1 MRITRVLPVP
11 GAGEESAPRGLD
23 DDGTRE
29 WLEDLYRPGSA
40 DHVRL
45 NFVASVDGSVIGADG
60 TSDSLSSV
68 VDRRILGVIRELA
81 DVVLVGAGTVRAE
94 RYVLPR
100 RTPLAVATSSGDLEG
115 QRFDPDAAQGRLL
128 VLCPPEARDRAVATL
143 GGVPAEIVSVPLGA
157 AADGRMSGDDVVDA
171 LRGRG
176 LTHVVCE
183 GGPALAAS
191 LVAAGRVD
199 ELCLTTS
206 PELVTPLTPLV
217 PAGSGIHAPMRLEQ
231 LLVDDD
237 HRTYARWA
245 MRRG

>member
-1 MRITRVLPVP
+1 MRITRVLPVAE
-11 GAGEESAPRGLD
+11 AGEVAAGRELD
-23 DDGTRE
+23 DDGTRS
-29 WLEDLYRPGSA
+29 WLEELYRPTSPV
-40 DHVRL
+40 HVRL

-60 TSDSLSSV
+60 SSDSLSSV

-100 RTPLAVATSSGDLEG
+100 RTPLAVATSSGDLTG
-115 QRFDPDAAQGRLL
+115 HRFDADAAAGSLL
-128 VLCPPEARDRAVATL
+128 VLCPPEARDRAIATL
-143 GGVPAEIVSVPLGA
+143 DGVPAEIVPVPLGA
-157 AADGRMSGDDVVDA
+157 AADGRLSGDDVIDA
-171 LRGRG
+171 LGGRG
-176 LTHVVCE
+176 LTSVVCE

-191 LVAAGRVD
+191 LLAAGRVD

-217 PAGSGIHAPMRLEQ
+217 PAGSGVHAPLRLAQ

-237 HRTYARWA
+237 HRTYARWTVD
-245 MRRG
+245 RG

>member
-1 MRITRVLPVP
+1 VRIERVLPV
-11 GAGEESAPRGLD
+11 SAPGDATASRGLD
-23 DDGTRE
+23 DEGTRE
-29 WLEDLYRPGSA
+29 WLEDLYRPGSP

-60 TSDSLSSV
+60 TSDSLSSA

-115 QRFDPDAAQGRLL
+115 HRFDPDAGAGRLL

-157 AADGRMSGDDVVDA
+157 AADGRLGGDHVVDA

-176 LTHVVCE
+176 LAHVVCE

-191 LVAAGRVD
+191 LLASGRVD

-217 PAGSGIHAPMRLEQ
+217 PARSGVHASMRLHQ

-237 HRTYARWA
+237 HRTYARWTVP
-245 MRRG
+245 RG